1 MFLLEHGNHVN
12 FWWSVRT
19 IHKKNLA
26 VREVVFRVQR
36 KRRVFFTIYFVV
48 DISGPIKVMI
58 TNATTFVILGN
69 LMDEACLGMI
79 EWLSIALHIAV
90 YLYFL

>member
-1 MFLLEHGNHVN
+1 MECTHYSQEESCGKRSGVQG
-12 FWWSVRT
+12 S
-19 IHKKNLA
+19 KKEA
-26 VREVVFRVQR
+26 CV
-36 KRRVFFTIYFVV
+36 FTIYFVV

-58 TNATTFVILGN
+58 TNATTFVILDN